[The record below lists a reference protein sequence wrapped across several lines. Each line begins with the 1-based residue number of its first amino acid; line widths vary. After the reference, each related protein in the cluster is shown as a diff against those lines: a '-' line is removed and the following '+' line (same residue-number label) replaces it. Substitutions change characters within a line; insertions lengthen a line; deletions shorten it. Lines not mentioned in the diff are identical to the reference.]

1 MIVLDVEAT
10 GVEPKIHSIV
20 SLGAL
25 DLANPTNRFYM
36 ECKVWDGA
44 HIMDEALGVNGFT
57 REQVTDA
64 SKPSE
69 ADLTHAFLQWSE
81 GVEER
86 TFAGQNVSF
95 DRDFLKEAAERAG
108 HTNWPFAHRTLD
120 THTMCFMHMIHRGLQ
135 PHVCCTGASCCL
147 NSCNSRFPGRKFK
160 FSYRMHLIRRFGMY
174 LSLTIISVV
183 HAVRYWTSFR
193 TSSIQGVRVIL
204 VKDRSVVLVTHWYA
218 PWTWTLPGG
227 GVNKNEAAEAAA
239 IREVKEETGFDVK
252 SLAGE
257 IGKYKGTWGRGDMV
271 MVFYTGDFE
280 GSLTLTPNIEIMGRS
295 WFDIDNL
302 PEELSP
308 ANRRR
313 IEAYRD
319 GVRGEVGKW

>member
-1 MIVLDVEAT
+1 MHTI
-10 GVEPKIHSIV
+10 
-20 SLGAL
+20 
-25 DLANPTNRFYM
+25 R
-36 ECKVWDGA
+36 KV
-44 HIMDEALGVNGFT
+44 
-57 REQVTDA
+57 
-64 SKPSE
+64 
-69 ADLTHAFLQWSE
+69 
-81 GVEER
+81 
-86 TFAGQNVSF
+86 
-95 DRDFLKEAAERAG
+95 
-108 HTNWPFAHRTLD
+108 
-120 THTMCFMHMIHRGLQ
+120 
-135 PHVCCTGASCCL
+135 
-147 NSCNSRFPGRKFK
+147 
-160 FSYRMHLIRRFGMY
+160 GMY

-204 VKDRSVVLVTHWYA
+204 VQDRKVVLVTHWYA

-227 GVNKNEAAEAAA
+227 GVNKNETPEAAA

-280 GSLTLTPNIEIMGRS
+280 GSLALTPNIEIMGRS

>member
-1 MIVLDVEAT
+1 MHTI
-10 GVEPKIHSIV
+10 
-20 SLGAL
+20 
-25 DLANPTNRFYM
+25 R
-36 ECKVWDGA
+36 KV
-44 HIMDEALGVNGFT
+44 
-57 REQVTDA
+57 
-64 SKPSE
+64 
-69 ADLTHAFLQWSE
+69 
-81 GVEER
+81 
-86 TFAGQNVSF
+86 
-95 DRDFLKEAAERAG
+95 
-108 HTNWPFAHRTLD
+108 
-120 THTMCFMHMIHRGLQ
+120 
-135 PHVCCTGASCCL
+135 
-147 NSCNSRFPGRKFK
+147 
-160 FSYRMHLIRRFGMY
+160 GMY

-204 VKDRSVVLVTHWYA
+204 VQDRKVVLVTHWYA

-227 GVNKNEAAEAAA
+227 GVNKNETPEAAA
-239 IREVKEETGFDVK
+239 IRETKEETGFEVK

-280 GSLTLTPNIEIMGRS
+280 GSLSLTPNIEIMGRS

>member
-1 MIVLDVEAT
+1 MHTI
-10 GVEPKIHSIV
+10 
-20 SLGAL
+20 
-25 DLANPTNRFYM
+25 R
-36 ECKVWDGA
+36 KV
-44 HIMDEALGVNGFT
+44 
-57 REQVTDA
+57 
-64 SKPSE
+64 
-69 ADLTHAFLQWSE
+69 
-81 GVEER
+81 
-86 TFAGQNVSF
+86 
-95 DRDFLKEAAERAG
+95 
-108 HTNWPFAHRTLD
+108 
-120 THTMCFMHMIHRGLQ
+120 
-135 PHVCCTGASCCL
+135 
-147 NSCNSRFPGRKFK
+147 
-160 FSYRMHLIRRFGMY
+160 GMY

-193 TSSIQGVRVIL
+193 TSSIQGVRIIL

-227 GVNKNEAAEAAA
+227 GVNKNETPEAAA
-239 IREVKEETGFDVK
+239 IRETKEETGFEVK

-280 GSLTLTPNIEIMGRS
+280 GSLALTPNIEIMGRS

>member
-1 MIVLDVEAT
+1 
-10 GVEPKIHSIV
+10 
-20 SLGAL
+20 
-25 DLANPTNRFYM
+25 
-36 ECKVWDGA
+36 
-44 HIMDEALGVNGFT
+44 
-57 REQVTDA
+57 
-64 SKPSE
+64 
-69 ADLTHAFLQWSE
+69 
-81 GVEER
+81 
-86 TFAGQNVSF
+86 
-95 DRDFLKEAAERAG
+95 
-108 HTNWPFAHRTLD
+108 
-120 THTMCFMHMIHRGLQ
+120 
-135 PHVCCTGASCCL
+135 
-147 NSCNSRFPGRKFK
+147 
-160 FSYRMHLIRRFGMY
+160 MHLIRRFGMY

-204 VKDRSVVLVTHWYA
+204 VKDRSVVLVSHWYA

-227 GVNKNEAAEAAA
+227 GVNKNETPEAAA

>member
-1 MIVLDVEAT
+1 
-10 GVEPKIHSIV
+10 
-20 SLGAL
+20 
-25 DLANPTNRFYM
+25 
-36 ECKVWDGA
+36 
-44 HIMDEALGVNGFT
+44 
-57 REQVTDA
+57 
-64 SKPSE
+64 
-69 ADLTHAFLQWSE
+69 
-81 GVEER
+81 
-86 TFAGQNVSF
+86 
-95 DRDFLKEAAERAG
+95 
-108 HTNWPFAHRTLD
+108 
-120 THTMCFMHMIHRGLQ
+120 
-135 PHVCCTGASCCL
+135 
-147 NSCNSRFPGRKFK
+147 
-160 FSYRMHLIRRFGMY
+160 MY

-204 VKDRSVVLVTHWYA
+204 VKDRSVVLVSHWYA

-227 GVNKNEAAEAAA
+227 GVSKNETPEFAA
-239 IREVKEETGFDVK
+239 IREVKEETGFEVK

-280 GSLTLTPNIEIMGRS
+280 GSLSLTPNIEIMGRS

-302 PEELSP
+302 SEELSP

>member
-1 MIVLDVEAT
+1 MHTI
-10 GVEPKIHSIV
+10 
-20 SLGAL
+20 
-25 DLANPTNRFYM
+25 R
-36 ECKVWDGA
+36 KV
-44 HIMDEALGVNGFT
+44 
-57 REQVTDA
+57 
-64 SKPSE
+64 
-69 ADLTHAFLQWSE
+69 
-81 GVEER
+81 
-86 TFAGQNVSF
+86 
-95 DRDFLKEAAERAG
+95 
-108 HTNWPFAHRTLD
+108 
-120 THTMCFMHMIHRGLQ
+120 
-135 PHVCCTGASCCL
+135 
-147 NSCNSRFPGRKFK
+147 
-160 FSYRMHLIRRFGMY
+160 GMY

-193 TSSIQGVRVIL
+193 TSSIQGVRIIL

-227 GVNKNEAAEAAA
+227 GVNKNETPEAAA

-280 GSLTLTPNIEIMGRS
+280 GSLALTPNIEIMGRS

>member
-1 MIVLDVEAT
+1 MHTI
-10 GVEPKIHSIV
+10 
-20 SLGAL
+20 
-25 DLANPTNRFYM
+25 R
-36 ECKVWDGA
+36 KV
-44 HIMDEALGVNGFT
+44 
-57 REQVTDA
+57 
-64 SKPSE
+64 
-69 ADLTHAFLQWSE
+69 
-81 GVEER
+81 
-86 TFAGQNVSF
+86 
-95 DRDFLKEAAERAG
+95 
-108 HTNWPFAHRTLD
+108 
-120 THTMCFMHMIHRGLQ
+120 
-135 PHVCCTGASCCL
+135 
-147 NSCNSRFPGRKFK
+147 
-160 FSYRMHLIRRFGMY
+160 GMY

-204 VKDRSVVLVTHWYA
+204 VQDRKVVLVTHWYA

-227 GVNKNEAAEAAA
+227 GVNKNETPEAAA
-239 IREVKEETGFDVK
+239 IRETKEETGFDVK

-280 GSLTLTPNIEIMGRS
+280 GSLALTPNIEIMGRS

>member
-1 MIVLDVEAT
+1 M
-10 GVEPKIHSIV
+10 
-20 SLGAL
+20 
-25 DLANPTNRFYM
+25 
-36 ECKVWDGA
+36 
-44 HIMDEALGVNGFT
+44 
-57 REQVTDA
+57 
-64 SKPSE
+64 
-69 ADLTHAFLQWSE
+69 
-81 GVEER
+81 
-86 TFAGQNVSF
+86 
-95 DRDFLKEAAERAG
+95 
-108 HTNWPFAHRTLD
+108 HT
-120 THTMCFMHMIHRGLQ
+120 
-135 PHVCCTGASCCL
+135 
-147 NSCNSRFPGRKFK
+147 
-160 FSYRMHLIRRFGMY
+160 IRRIGMY

-183 HAVRYWTSFR
+183 HAVRYWTSLR

-204 VKDRSVVLVTHWYA
+204 VKDRSVILVTHWYA

-227 GVNKNEAAEAAA
+227 GVNKNETPEAAA

-271 MVFYTGDFE
+271 MVYYTGDFE

-319 GVRGEVGKW
+319 GARGEVGKW

>member
-1 MIVLDVEAT
+1 
-10 GVEPKIHSIV
+10 
-20 SLGAL
+20 
-25 DLANPTNRFYM
+25 
-36 ECKVWDGA
+36 
-44 HIMDEALGVNGFT
+44 
-57 REQVTDA
+57 
-64 SKPSE
+64 
-69 ADLTHAFLQWSE
+69 
-81 GVEER
+81 
-86 TFAGQNVSF
+86 
-95 DRDFLKEAAERAG
+95 
-108 HTNWPFAHRTLD
+108 
-120 THTMCFMHMIHRGLQ
+120 
-135 PHVCCTGASCCL
+135 
-147 NSCNSRFPGRKFK
+147 
-160 FSYRMHLIRRFGMY
+160 MY

-280 GSLTLTPNIEIMGRS
+280 GSLSLTPNIEIMGRS

>member
-1 MIVLDVEAT
+1 MHTI
-10 GVEPKIHSIV
+10 
-20 SLGAL
+20 
-25 DLANPTNRFYM
+25 R
-36 ECKVWDGA
+36 KV
-44 HIMDEALGVNGFT
+44 
-57 REQVTDA
+57 
-64 SKPSE
+64 
-69 ADLTHAFLQWSE
+69 
-81 GVEER
+81 
-86 TFAGQNVSF
+86 
-95 DRDFLKEAAERAG
+95 
-108 HTNWPFAHRTLD
+108 
-120 THTMCFMHMIHRGLQ
+120 
-135 PHVCCTGASCCL
+135 
-147 NSCNSRFPGRKFK
+147 
-160 FSYRMHLIRRFGMY
+160 GMY

-193 TSSIQGVRVIL
+193 TSSIQGVRIIL
-204 VKDRSVVLVTHWYA
+204 VQDRKVVLVTHWYA

-227 GVNKNEAAEAAA
+227 GVNKNETPEAAA
-239 IREVKEETGFDVK
+239 IRETKEETGFNVK

-280 GSLTLTPNIEIMGRS
+280 GSLALTPNIEIMGRS

>member
-1 MIVLDVEAT
+1 
-10 GVEPKIHSIV
+10 
-20 SLGAL
+20 
-25 DLANPTNRFYM
+25 
-36 ECKVWDGA
+36 
-44 HIMDEALGVNGFT
+44 
-57 REQVTDA
+57 
-64 SKPSE
+64 
-69 ADLTHAFLQWSE
+69 
-81 GVEER
+81 
-86 TFAGQNVSF
+86 
-95 DRDFLKEAAERAG
+95 
-108 HTNWPFAHRTLD
+108 
-120 THTMCFMHMIHRGLQ
+120 
-135 PHVCCTGASCCL
+135 
-147 NSCNSRFPGRKFK
+147 
-160 FSYRMHLIRRFGMY
+160 MY

-204 VKDRSVVLVTHWYA
+204 VQDRKVVLVTHWYA

-227 GVNKNEAAEAAA
+227 GVNKNETPEAAA

-280 GSLTLTPNIEIMGRS
+280 GSLALTPNIEIMGRS